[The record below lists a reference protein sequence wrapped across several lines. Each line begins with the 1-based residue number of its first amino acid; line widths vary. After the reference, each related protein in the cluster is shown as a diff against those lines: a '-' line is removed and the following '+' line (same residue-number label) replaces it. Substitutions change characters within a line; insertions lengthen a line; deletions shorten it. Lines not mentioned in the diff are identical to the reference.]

1 MVTFLCVAVI
11 VLLCV
16 IYVASG
22 RIITLEDEVEWWRNE
37 AIKLNNHK
45 DKEESL
51 WAESQSSK

>member
-16 IYVASG
+16 TYVASG
-22 RIITLEDEVEWWRNE
+22 RIITLEDEVKWWRNE

-45 DKEESL
+45 DKEE
-51 WAESQSSK
+51 